1 MRFNLP
7 KAKET
12 PKDYKT
18 NPWSEEFKCEYPV
31 EKVKKII
38 KEEKI
43 PLDRLV
49 NHLNFNY
56 NMDRDKCILIKS
68 AIENEAVLVNNDQE
82 VNLTINL
89 PFCIWRCFNCT
100 NVMYDKTKNQDI
112 YPYFCDAL
120 LKELESTKKLIN
132 DKFFMVKN
140 IAFTGN
146 ILALEEDKIEKL
158 FKILNYTFC
167 NISVEVG
174 APEFVTEEK
183 LKILKKYNVSR
194 IIINAL
200 TFNTQTLR
208 KLCRRFEF
216 KDLYE
221 AYKLIVSYGFETSF
235 ELVVGLLD
243 ENQLKLER
251 NLELACEL
259 GASNID
265 LYSSHCR
272 SIDEPNQSSQ
282 DTIAQ
287 SKLLDFANNYMLN
300 KGYKPYFLYCSEID
314 GGCFENVGWAIN
326 NMANKYYI
334 EKTQKSSILIG
345 CGTNALNIKI
355 KTNNKEPETIKNPY
369 NISQYV
375 FGIDEIIQKKKDF
388 F

>member
-132 DKFFMVKN
+132 DKFFKRC
-140 IAFTGN
+140 
-146 ILALEEDKIEKL
+146 
-158 FKILNYTFC
+158 FK
-167 NISVEVG
+167 
-174 APEFVTEEK
+174 
-183 LKILKKYNVSR
+183 
-194 IIINAL
+194 
-200 TFNTQTLR
+200 
-208 KLCRRFEF
+208 RR
-216 KDLYE
+216 
-221 AYKLIVSYGFETSF
+221 
-235 ELVVGLLD
+235 
-243 ENQLKLER
+243 
-251 NLELACEL
+251 
-259 GASNID
+259 
-265 LYSSHCR
+265 
-272 SIDEPNQSSQ
+272 
-282 DTIAQ
+282 
-287 SKLLDFANNYMLN
+287 
-300 KGYKPYFLYCSEID
+300 
-314 GGCFENVGWAIN
+314 
-326 NMANKYYI
+326 
-334 EKTQKSSILIG
+334 
-345 CGTNALNIKI
+345 
-355 KTNNKEPETIKNPY
+355 
-369 NISQYV
+369 
-375 FGIDEIIQKKKDF
+375 
-388 F
+388 